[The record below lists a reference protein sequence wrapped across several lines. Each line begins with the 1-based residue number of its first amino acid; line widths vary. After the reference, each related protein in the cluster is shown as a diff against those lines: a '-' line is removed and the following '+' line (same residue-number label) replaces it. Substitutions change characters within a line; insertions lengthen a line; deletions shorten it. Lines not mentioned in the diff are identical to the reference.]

1 MRGFFVCRNLL
12 KELLIFCYFYSTTKP
27 TVVKK
32 FYSFLFL
39 FLPISIIAQ
48 TDDKLFIADMLTIA
62 ENFSQPAANAAGYQ
76 ASAGWFSS
84 ASTLEKWD
92 FRVSLHGNALF
103 VPSDKKTFSLSNANL
118 KLLEIEGAESAEL
131 PTAFGGKTEFRFVG
145 NINYLGQDI
154 PVDFNAI
161 DGIGRD
167 YVPHAFLQAAVGV
180 SAGTEITVRA
190 MPQITIDGVT
200 ASTYGVGVKHNLS
213 QYFGYNYAEDF
224 QLALGVSYSMLNV
237 QYEYEPVEVEGLLV
251 LDMITVDANLFMAE
265 VIGSKR
271 WNSFELF
278 GAAGAMT
285 SAFKYEMGGNGILL
299 PQVNTEVDRIEDST
313 AQFKGD
319 VGFNFYYDRF
329 RFSAMGTFGE
339 FFNANLGLHVS
350 I

>member
-1 MRGFFVCRNLL
+1 M
-12 KELLIFCYFYSTTKP
+12 
-27 TVVKK
+27 KK
-32 FYSFLFL
+32 IYSFLFL

-48 TDDKLFIADMLTIA
+48 TDDKLFISDMLTIA
-62 ENFSQPAANAAGYQ
+62 ENFSKPAAEAAGYQ
-76 ASAGWFSS
+76 ASSGWFSS
-84 ASTLEKWD
+84 AVALEKWD
-92 FRVSLHGNALF
+92 FRVSFHGNALF
-103 VPSDKKTFSLSNANL
+103 VPSDKKNFRLSNSDL
-118 KLLEIEGAESAEL
+118 RLLEIEDAESAEM

-200 ASTYGVGVKHNLS
+200 ASTYGVGIKHNLS
-213 QYFGYNYAEDF
+213 QYFGSNYPEDF
-224 QLALGVSYSMLNV
+224 QLAFGAAYSKLNV
-237 QYEYEPVEVEGLLV
+237 EYEYEPVEVEGLLV

-271 WNSFELF
+271 WNFLELF
-278 GAAGAMT
+278 GAAGVMN
-285 SAFKYEMGGNGILL
+285 SDFEYEMGGSGLLL
-299 PQVNTEVDRIEDST
+299 PQVNTEVNKIEDSMI
-313 AQFKGD
+313 QLKGD
-319 VGFNFYYDRF
+319 VGLNFYYDRF

-339 FFNANLGLHVS
+339 FFNANLGLSVG